1 MLRFDNFFFFQSAI
15 VLNSFCCL
23 GFLPFRFASRL
34 TNFHG
39 TPSLLPDGGQMGE
52 EAALRVLQYV
62 RRGLLD
68 DGGAELGVEAAGH
81 LLLLLVDST
90 PAALDA
96 DNVGALGAGRRLEG
110 LLMSPESAGNVKG
123 QCHGKRYTFFVDIY
137 KRLSYD
143 ETTISDAV
151 NQQRQDKF

>member
-1 MLRFDNFFFFQSAI
+1 
-15 VLNSFCCL
+15 
-23 GFLPFRFASRL
+23 
-34 TNFHG
+34 
-39 TPSLLPDGGQMGE
+39 MGE

-68 DGGAELGVEAAGH
+68 DGGAELGVEAAGN